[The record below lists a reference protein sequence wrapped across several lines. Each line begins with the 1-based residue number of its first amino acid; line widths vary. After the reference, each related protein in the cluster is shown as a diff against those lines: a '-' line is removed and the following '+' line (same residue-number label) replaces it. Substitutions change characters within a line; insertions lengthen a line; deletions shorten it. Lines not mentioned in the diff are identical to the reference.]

1 MLFVFIFIFMFCDFS
16 ADVRHFCGAAHGI
29 LAVFRK
35 NSAQCKSSRRDKAIH
50 NALPQLQLCFFK
62 FALCRYIL
70 RQRANF
76 YSFIQSLKSAV
87 DKYLSPLSGR
97 RATIVFPLFSGRF
110 ASSTAAKSAAPAL
123 IPTSTPS
130 LFPMSL
136 P

>member
-1 MLFVFIFIFMFCDFS
+1 MFCDFF
-16 ADVRHFCGAAHGI
+16 ANVRHFCGAAHGI

-35 NSAQCKSSRRDKAIH
+35 NSAQCKSSRRDKAIY
-50 NALPQLQLCFFK
+50 NALPQLKLFFSNLP
-62 FALCRYIL
+62 FAVIFCDKEQIFIL
-70 RQRANF
+70 
-76 YSFIQSLKSAV
+76 YIQSLKSAV

-97 RATIVFPLFSGRF
+97 RATIVLPLFSGRF